1 MAALI
6 SSDFEIPAEI
16 SQGFLKKHRKDLL
29 WRSYPEQDR
38 RNLESSRC
46 GYLHRHRKQNS

>member
-16 SQGFLKKHRKDLL
+16 STRVFLKKHRKDLL
-29 WRSYPEQDR
+29 WHSYPEQDH

-46 GYLHRHRKQNS
+46 GY

>member
-16 SQGFLKKHRKDLL
+16 SQGIFEKSTERFLL
-29 WRSYPEQDR
+29 WHSYPEQDHR
-38 RNLESSRC
+38 GSESSRC
-46 GYLHRHRKQNS
+46 GY